1 MIWSV
6 IIGFFIYLV
15 LVSVLCASVTYYE
28 KKEGLQRGGKN
39 KRKE

>member
-6 IIGFFIYLV
+6 IIGLFVYLS
-15 LVSVLCASVTYYE
+15 LVSALYASVTYYE